1 MFLAWAIS
9 TNYNRIFHSDQEDGT
24 AEIISISR
32 NQSPDNEVFI
42 LMRVL
47 ITVHCKY
54 NSSTAAVISVFAEI
68 NSLPGPKVKFT
79 VTYGDAH

>member
-1 MFLAWAIS
+1 MFLAWAII
-9 TNYNRIFHSDQEDGT
+9 TNYNRIFHSDQEDDS

-32 NQSPDNEVFI
+32 NQSPDNDVFI
-42 LMRVL
+42 LMRAL

-54 NSSTAAVISVFAEI
+54 NSAAAAVIPVFAEI

>member
-1 MFLAWAIS
+1 MFLAWAII

-32 NQSPDNEVFI
+32 NQNPDNEVFI
-42 LMRVL
+42 LMRAL

-54 NSSTAAVISVFAEI
+54 NSAAAAVIPVFAEI

-79 VTYGDAH
+79 VTYGDTH

>member
-1 MFLAWAIS
+1 MFLAWAII

-32 NQSPDNEVFI
+32 NQCPDNEVFI
-42 LMRVL
+42 LMRTL
-47 ITVHCKY
+47 IAVHCKY
-54 NSSTAAVISVFAEI
+54 NSAAAAVIPVFAEI